1 MKSLNN
7 QKYEITT
14 NTTPHVTPYQS
25 SSALQKGVPIIL
37 TSQQYND
44 MSKNVCTPSD
54 DMILKR
60 YNENNGYEKI
70 TSNNSTNRYNVGNV
84 ELHLTKHQ
92 ESAYTGEKSYDLL
105 LNKHL
110 NKLNLKRIETS
121 QQKSAK
127 QPNKGVEGVGRKFEQ
142 RPSLESKVHMEI
154 LKSSI
159 GLVSDMK
166 RVNSMLSS
174 TVLQQSN
181 HNQRENINSQKVNKS
196 HRW

>member
-14 NTTPHVTPYQS
+14 NTTPHVIPYQS
-25 SSALQKGVPIIL
+25 SSATQKGVPIML
-37 TSQQYND
+37 TAQQYND
-44 MSKNVCTPSD
+44 MSKAVCAPSD
-54 DMILKR
+54 DMILKQR
-60 YNENNGYEKI
+60 DENNGYEKI
-70 TSNNSTNRYNVGNV
+70 KSGNSINRYSKGTV

-92 ESAYTGEKSYDLL
+92 ESEYTGEKSYDLL

-110 NKLNLKRIETS
+110 NKLNLKPIETP
-121 QQKSAK
+121 QQQSAK
-127 QPNKGVEGVGRKFEQ
+127 QSNKGVERVGRKFEQ
-142 RPSLESKVHMEI
+142 QPSLESKVHREI
-154 LKSSI
+154 LKPSI
-159 GLVSDMK
+159 GLVVDMK